1 MEQIQTFDVLI
12 LGGPKS
18 GKKRFAERLTKDIYN
33 ENAAYNQN
41 LGVETC
47 ERESIVDGIKVMVN
61 ITVCSGRKRHLPI
74 VQQFY
79 NKIHAAII
87 MYDCSNVDSFRKEM
101 IFWYNEIKRALPN
114 AIIFLVGA
122 KDDIKGQLRAI
133 PAKDGDKQSQE
144 FKVSHYVISS
154 KRNTQITE
162 MWNDLISNMME
173 NQEKALASNAKTD
186 AEDKFK
192 NEMAEEKTEKKE

>member
-154 KRNTQITE
+154 KKNTQITE

-173 NQEKALASNAKTD
+173 NQEKALDSNAKTD

>member
-101 IFWYNEIKRALPN
+101 IFWYNEIKRALP
-114 AIIFLVGA
+114 
-122 KDDIKGQLRAI
+122 IKPNVENIHIA
-133 PAKDGDKQSQE
+133 E
-144 FKVSHYVISS
+144 
-154 KRNTQITE
+154 
-162 MWNDLISNMME
+162 NM
-173 NQEKALASNAKTD
+173 
-186 AEDKFK
+186 
-192 NEMAEEKTEKKE
+192 

>member
-1 MEQIQTFDVLI
+1 MNDDIYLLYIVVNIIQPISIIQMEQIQTFDVLI

-87 MYDCSNVDSFRKEM
+87 MYDVE
-101 IFWYNEIKRALPN
+101 
-114 AIIFLVGA
+114 
-122 KDDIKGQLRAI
+122 Q
-133 PAKDGDKQSQE
+133 
-144 FKVSHYVISS
+144 
-154 KRNTQITE
+154 
-162 MWNDLISNMME
+162 
-173 NQEKALASNAKTD
+173 
-186 AEDKFK
+186 
-192 NEMAEEKTEKKE
+192 

>member
-1 MEQIQTFDVLI
+1 MTYICCLLYIYIYTHIVVNIIQPISIIQMEQIQTFDVLI

-101 IFWYNEIKRALPN
+101 IFGTMKL
-114 AIIFLVGA
+114 
-122 KDDIKGQLRAI
+122 
-133 PAKDGDKQSQE
+133 
-144 FKVSHYVISS
+144 
-154 KRNTQITE
+154 
-162 MWNDLISNMME
+162 
-173 NQEKALASNAKTD
+173 
-186 AEDKFK
+186 
-192 NEMAEEKTEKKE
+192 KEHFPMLLFS

>member
-74 VQQFY
+74 VQQF
-79 NKIHAAII
+79 
-87 MYDCSNVDSFRKEM
+87 
-101 IFWYNEIKRALPN
+101 
-114 AIIFLVGA
+114 
-122 KDDIKGQLRAI
+122 
-133 PAKDGDKQSQE
+133 
-144 FKVSHYVISS
+144 
-154 KRNTQITE
+154 
-162 MWNDLISNMME
+162 
-173 NQEKALASNAKTD
+173 
-186 AEDKFK
+186 
-192 NEMAEEKTEKKE
+192 

>member
-74 VQQFY
+74 VQDWQPYQNMFVICINQKY
-79 NKIHAAII
+79 N
-87 MYDCSNVDSFRKEM
+87 SLFVN
-101 IFWYNEIKRALPN
+101 
-114 AIIFLVGA
+114 
-122 KDDIKGQLRAI
+122 
-133 PAKDGDKQSQE
+133 
-144 FKVSHYVISS
+144 
-154 KRNTQITE
+154 
-162 MWNDLISNMME
+162 
-173 NQEKALASNAKTD
+173 
-186 AEDKFK
+186 
-192 NEMAEEKTEKKE
+192 